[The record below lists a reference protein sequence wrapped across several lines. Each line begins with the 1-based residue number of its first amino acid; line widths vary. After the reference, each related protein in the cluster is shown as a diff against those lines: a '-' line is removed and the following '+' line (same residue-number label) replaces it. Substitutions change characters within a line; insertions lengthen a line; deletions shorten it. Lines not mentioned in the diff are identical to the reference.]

1 MSNDDAEDSAW
12 RFPSLSAVKVLLA
25 VQATQATVVGTVRAE
40 QTGLPLAGA
49 VVALTDL
56 GRVASTDARG
66 I

>member
-1 MSNDDAEDSAW
+1 MALSL
-12 RFPSLSAVKVLLA
+12 LSAVKVLLA